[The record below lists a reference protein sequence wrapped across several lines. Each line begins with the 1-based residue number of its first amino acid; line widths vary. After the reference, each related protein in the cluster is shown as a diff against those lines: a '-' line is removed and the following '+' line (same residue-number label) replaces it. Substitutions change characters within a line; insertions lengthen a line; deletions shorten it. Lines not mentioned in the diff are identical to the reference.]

1 MLQIPILD
9 IAQIQTIHEATL
21 RILSETG
28 ILISHLE
35 GKALLLDNGAQEKE
49 DRILMPVALVEKC
62 LARLPKSVKLQG
74 RDPAK
79 AIQFGRGSWFAHNV
93 GGVPNVYEPES
104 NTRRAATRADVTES
118 THLLDALPNVAT
130 VTPLYTPQDVPVES
144 FTLYMTTETLKNT
157 TKPFRA
163 PGMQT
168 AAEVRAMAEMV
179 QIAMPEGTVTVGISP
194 ISPLTF
200 PVDITAAIFEVAQ
213 QGLILGP
220 LPCPIMGA
228 TAPMTIAGAVAQ
240 QNAEVLATVVLAQ
253 LTNPGLPMIYKGR
266 LSVMDPRSGLSIW
279 GNPEIGLVSAATVAM
294 GHLYGMP
301 VDVYGFSTNSHNV
314 DVQSG
319 YERALNGLIPV
330 LAGADEISGVGEM
343 EGGVSS
349 SLAQMVIDDEI
360 LGSIARLR
368 QGFEVNENTLA
379 LGVIDSVMDNSR
391 NFLIEDHTLQNLRSG
406 EVMLSQLAVRDNWE
420 EWEQGGKQG
429 ILEVAEA
436 RAQELLQKHEVPSL
450 STDQVTELD
459 RVIQAFEGE
468 IGN

>member
-1 MLQIPILD
+1 
-9 IAQIQTIHEATL
+9 
-21 RILSETG
+21 
-28 ILISHLE
+28 
-35 GKALLLDNGAQEKE
+35 
-49 DRILMPVALVEKC
+49 
-62 LARLPKSVKLQG
+62 
-74 RDPAK
+74 
-79 AIQFGRGSWFAHNV
+79 
-93 GGVPNVYEPES
+93 
-104 NTRRAATRADVTES
+104 
-118 THLLDALPNVAT
+118 
-130 VTPLYTPQDVPVES
+130 
-144 FTLYMTTETLKNT
+144 
-157 TKPFRA
+157 
-163 PGMQT
+163 
-168 AAEVRAMAEMV
+168 
-179 QIAMPEGTVTVGISP
+179 
-194 ISPLTF
+194 
-200 PVDITAAIFEVAQ
+200 
-213 QGLILGP
+213 
-220 LPCPIMGA
+220 
-228 TAPMTIAGAVAQ
+228 
-240 QNAEVLATVVLAQ
+240 
-253 LTNPGLPMIYKGR
+253 
-266 LSVMDPRSGLSIW
+266 VMDPRSGLSIW